1 MKKSLKLFAILSI
14 VIATVSCSGKS
25 ESDNP
30 RTLNKKDQKIES
42 VISQAVFQD
51 LDGNEVRISDFKGKV
66 VVVDFWETWCGPC
79 LMVFPAMDSLRA
91 EYGDDF
97 EVVAVNLQNS
107 DTPEDLQNFVNE
119 NEYDFNFVKDVNR
132 IGEEII
138 TMGIP
143 FKLYYDKEGY
153 LIKSELGT
161 RGTEGDYQSTKTLI
175 LDNTATE

>member
-66 VVVDFWETWCGPC
+66 VVVDFWET
-79 LMVFPAMDSLRA
+79 
-91 EYGDDF
+91 
-97 EVVAVNLQNS
+97 
-107 DTPEDLQNFVNE
+107 
-119 NEYDFNFVKDVNR
+119 
-132 IGEEII
+132 
-138 TMGIP
+138 
-143 FKLYYDKEGY
+143 
-153 LIKSELGT
+153 
-161 RGTEGDYQSTKTLI
+161 
-175 LDNTATE
+175 